1 MVDGAVKEIS
11 IFSLILFFCGS
22 PYRVFEGQGGAGKM
36 LAYIKSLSTTFT
48 QSSIGLRFYMYS
60 YIMDAKYPKSFGGSD
75 HL

>member
-11 IFSLILFFCGS
+11 IFSLILFFVVRLIGFLKG
-22 PYRVFEGQGGAGKM
+22 RGAGKM

>member
-1 MVDGAVKEIS
+1 MVR
-11 IFSLILFFCGS
+11 LIGFLKG
-22 PYRVFEGQGGAGKM
+22 RGGAGKM